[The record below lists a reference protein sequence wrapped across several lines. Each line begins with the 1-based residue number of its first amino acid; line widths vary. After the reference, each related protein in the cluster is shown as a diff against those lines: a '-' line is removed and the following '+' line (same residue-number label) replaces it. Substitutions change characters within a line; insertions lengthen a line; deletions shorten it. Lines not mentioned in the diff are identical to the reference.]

1 MDAMTPIDAGTRPRR
16 KVFGIGLNKTG
27 TTTLGECLTTLGYRH
42 QSYSSAAL
50 DAFVHGRVDQV
61 VEMTRNFDSCED
73 WPWPLA
79 WRELYAHYGDDAR
92 FILTTRASPQ
102 IWVESLKKHALNT
115 HPTRAMRPLIFGHYY
130 PHGYEAEHI
139 AAYERHN
146 DAVRDFF
153 AREAPHA
160 LLELCWENGDRWD
173 RLCSFLGHDVPDRPF
188 PHIRPRAT
196 GVDPAIR
203 AQNQA
208 QIDRQLAELAA
219 GHRRV
224 ARTPLMQRAQ

>member
-1 MDAMTPIDAGTRPRR
+1 MSQRR

-27 TTTLGECLTTLGYRH
+27 TSTLGACLTTLGYRH
-42 QSYSSAAL
+42 QSYSSSAL
-50 DAFVHGRVDQV
+50 KAFVDGRIDAV
-61 VEMTRNFDSCED
+61 VAMTAGFDSCED

-79 WRELYAHYGDDAR
+79 WRELYAQYGDGAR
-92 FILTTRASPQ
+92 FVLTTRSSAE
-102 IWVESLKKHALNT
+102 IWVDSLKRHSLNT
-115 HPTRAMRPLIFGHYY
+115 HPTRAMRPLIYGHYY

-146 DAVRDFF
+146 QAVRDFF

-173 RLCSFLGHDVPDRPF
+173 RLCAFLGHDVPDAPF

-196 GVDPAIR
+196 GVDPAVR

-208 QIDRQLAELAA
+208 QIDSQLAALAA
-219 GHRRV
+219 GKREV
-224 ARTPLMQRAQ
+224 ARTRLMRAPGLRL